1 MTPFKKAQILV
12 LVLLAGCGNSHPK
25 INGPEPDLNGN
36 VDLGR
41 DPGLRTFS
49 YFNGDVVLAC
59 TDFNGDEHLIANN
72 YDFVYLTY
80 KYLDTAKI
88 WPTTIFFIKKSGKNA
103 GDFLSTSDADK
114 YVEANKIAFIGL
126 SYALPSKFR
135 QSDTL
140 SKKYPFIISMEY
152 YLSGNTI
159 TVDIGFH
166 NKRMDTTHRN
176 VITVS
181 AYNRIIDSIRNDYNR
196 LRDSL
201 RNSNKNTK

>member
-1 MTPFKKAQILV
+1 
-12 LVLLAGCGNSHPK
+12 
-25 INGPEPDLNGN
+25 
-36 VDLGR
+36 
-41 DPGLRTFS
+41 
-49 YFNGDVVLAC
+49 
-59 TDFNGDEHLIANN
+59 
-72 YDFVYLTY
+72 
-80 KYLDTAKI
+80 
-88 WPTTIFFIKKSGKNA
+88 
-103 GDFLSTSDADK
+103 
-114 YVEANKIAFIGL
+114 
-126 SYALPSKFR
+126 
-135 QSDTL
+135 
-140 SKKYPFIISMEY
+140 MEY